1 MREFWELD
9 RKIIA
14 GQKSSTNELDAN
26 YLQGRP
32 GADTTLR
39 LLNGTGWTNNV
50 VLGEESIQRE
60 YGTFTCN
67 DTKLSFVVDVPDFEA
82 SGWAPLHIV
91 RWGSRVY
98 LINEER
104 LADFEDAIQRGFEP
118 RTTRHG
124 LFYLREGDQTKP
136 VSGDPIWPEGESD
149 SKTNALH
156 DDGICYAWRT
166 ECGKMLTTDGED

>member
-1 MREFWELD
+1 MFLPMDLGGGRGRGLKRCANSGSWIARSSPD
-9 RKIIA
+9 RRVRPTNSTPTTSRDVLERIPRCDCLT
-14 GQKSSTNELDAN
+14 GQA
-26 YLQGRP
+26 
-32 GADTTLR
+32 
-39 LLNGTGWTNNV
+39 WTNNV

-136 VSGDPIWPEGESD
+136 VSGAPYL
-149 SKTNALH
+149 A
-156 DDGICYAWRT
+156 
-166 ECGKMLTTDGED
+166 